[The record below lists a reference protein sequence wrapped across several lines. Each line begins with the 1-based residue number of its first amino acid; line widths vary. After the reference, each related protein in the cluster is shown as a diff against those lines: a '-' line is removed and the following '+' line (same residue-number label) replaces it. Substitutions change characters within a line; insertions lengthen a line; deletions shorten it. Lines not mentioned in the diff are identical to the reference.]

1 MISNS
6 CYRPS
11 STSSASQKVL
21 PPTTPLRPFRPPS
34 PRGGCTQGIMLPSTV
49 RRIATAAPQTPLLAA
64 FAPTAARAT
73 AALTLNGHPTCTQR
87 RRYSSSKPSSPDDSS
102 KGIPAGQ
109 VTSSP
114 AQSTKQS
121 GEKRRRKAKDSS
133 LRQKLPSV
141 PSTQDVPQEALALA
155 TFFSLHRPI
164 SVTHSFPKAI
174 TDDAF
179 AQIFAPRT
187 KSTQYNKVMSTLAR
201 TVDQLEQPM
210 QGLSIGT
217 QHATDAPASHD
228 ANGET
233 VQQINVKLADGTES
247 SVYVQHVQLDRMS
260 GQFLPFH
267 PPPIPQP
274 LSGSEAEA
282 SAGSENAELAH
293 PEEAAAVQQ
302 EPQTRI
308 YKAMFTLEETT
319 DENGNIRFTAHT
331 PQLIDDDAA
340 GAGYGVS
347 NPPRSFLERMA
358 LREKVRGQ
366 ANDMYAISV
375 KRQRKLKMKK
385 KKYKK
390 LMRRTRNERRKL
402 DRV

>member
-1 MISNS
+1 
-6 CYRPS
+6 
-11 STSSASQKVL
+11 
-21 PPTTPLRPFRPPS
+21 
-34 PRGGCTQGIMLPSTV
+34 MLPSTV
-49 RRIATAAPQTPLLAA
+49 RRLATAAPQSSLLAA
-64 FAPTAARAT
+64 FAPTATRAT
-73 AALTLNGHPTCTQR
+73 AALTLSGNPRCTQR
-87 RRYSSSKPSSPDDSS
+87 RRYSSSKPSSPNDSSS
-102 KGIPAGQ
+102 KGVPAGQ
-109 VTSSP
+109 VTTSP

-121 GEKRRRKAKDSS
+121 GEKRKRKAKDSNPQ
-133 LRQKLPSV
+133 RKLPSV

-174 TDDAF
+174 TADAF

-187 KSTQYNKVMSTLAR
+187 KHAAYNKVVSTLSR

-217 QHATDAPASHD
+217 QQVTDASAPHD
-228 ANGET
+228 THGEN
-233 VQQINVKLADGTES
+233 VQQINVKHADGTES
-247 SVYVQHVQLDRMS
+247 SVYVQLDHMS

-274 LSGSEAEA
+274 NTGSEVEA
-282 SAGSENAELAH
+282 SSETAGTSH
-293 PEEAAAVQQ
+293 PEEAAAVQH

-308 YKAMFTLEETT
+308 YKAMFTLEETI
-319 DENGNIRFTAHT
+319 DENGNTRITAHA
-331 PQLIDDDAA
+331 PQLVEEDTSEAQDS
-340 GAGYGVS
+340 GS
-347 NPPRSFLERMA
+347 SRSFLQRMA
-358 LREKVRGQ
+358 SRQVKREQIRGQ
-366 ANDMYAISV
+366 ANSMYAISV